1 MKRISFVMTLLVAML
16 LLASCSKNQSASLI
30 PEDALMVMRFDVTK
44 MQEQS
49 GMNDGK
55 SELKKRIREFIKDA
69 DMDKEL
75 RNRLLEIVDDPTA
88 SGIDFTE
95 PIYFYFAGDMERKV
109 DLGFVATMAD
119 QGSFKDLLKA
129 ILEEDGDLELEEAEG
144 GVQYVNMHGTA
155 LIFSSDWVYAGQASD
170 IEETVAELQERA
182 SSSKNFANTP
192 AFAKLEKKDG
202 LAQMLFLGAG
212 IEAMN
217 TREVKEAKKAI
228 NKMLPDGAELKDVA
242 SLTDFTLG
250 DGELLIS
257 AETVPLSDAWQ
268 EYIDKTDKTA
278 LDFTKEQCK
287 YVSGEALSV
296 FANFDIKTYY
306 KLLKPVLKEQMG
318 AGSDELEIIDQL
330 VKSLDGTVAFDLYGL
345 NDESEPQFS
354 LYVGTKNDEPIN
366 FVLENMADSVVN
378 NGDGE
383 YLIPINEYD
392 WFSETYEFKGFQG
405 VGYRNGMTYYV
416 TDPETAFSAAGEKF
430 PTKELKGK
438 GFYARFNFGFLN
450 KLASEMRGEEADIAE
465 KVADTYDT
473 AEMYYEGNGKAV
485 LRITTK
491 SKKTNP
497 IQALI
502 KLAEDYL

>member
-1 MKRISFVMTLLVAML
+1 MKRISFVMTLLAAML

-75 RNRLLEIVDDPTA
+75 RIRLLEIVDDPTA

-228 NKMLPDGAELKDVA
+228 NKMLPEGAELKDVA

-287 YVSGEALSV
+287 YVSGEPSA
-296 FANFDIKTYY
+296 
-306 KLLKPVLKEQMG
+306 
-318 AGSDELEIIDQL
+318 
-330 VKSLDGTVAFDLYGL
+330 SL
-345 NDESEPQFS
+345 
-354 LYVGTKNDEPIN
+354 
-366 FVLENMADSVVN
+366 
-378 NGDGE
+378 
-383 YLIPINEYD
+383 
-392 WFSETYEFKGFQG
+392 
-405 VGYRNGMTYYV
+405 
-416 TDPETAFSAAGEKF
+416 
-430 PTKELKGK
+430 PTSTS
-438 GFYARFNFGFLN
+438 RP
-450 KLASEMRGEEADIAE
+450 
-465 KVADTYDT
+465 
-473 AEMYYEGNGKAV
+473 
-485 LRITTK
+485 TT
-491 SKKTNP
+491 SC
-497 IQALI
+497 
-502 KLAEDYL
+502 